1 MKQFTS
7 LTSLNKNE
15 LSQATLDLIK
25 FISFTNWDLNK
36 FSILD
41 QIQIRVQ
48 NSKVS
53 EEIKK
58 YVTNI
63 FLEGF

>member
-25 FISFTNWDLNK
+25 FISSTNWDLDK

-41 QIQIRVQ
+41 QIQIHVQ

-58 YVTNI
+58 CVTNI

>member
-25 FISFTNWDLNK
+25 FISFTNWDLDK

-41 QIQIRVQ
+41 QIQIHVQ